1 MDQALRYAIAVTSIM
16 ACLLVGEARADFTSG
31 NRLWDACQANDKA
44 NVNDAVKAIFCT
56 SYILGAAETFQA
68 LHEANQVTYYCVPS
82 GVENGQVEDVV
93 KLYLRDHPETR
104 QKSAPTL
111 VMLALKEKFP
121 CQEGGPDGEKATPR
135 PGLPP
140 GFGISPSRPQ

>member
-1 MDQALRYAIAVTSIM
+1 MKTRNLSPWSLQPRQAHRQLSMLFGACAVLSWPKCP
-16 ACLLVGEARADFTSG
+16 A
-31 NRLWDACQANDKA
+31 QAPA
-44 NVNDAVKAIFCT
+44 GST

-121 CQEGGPDGEKATPR
+121 CQEGGPDGKKATPR